1 MSVVNGKLGKVSR
14 STSAQSLLL
23 VCLLVLAGVPAH
35 ASGEA
40 AEPSLLQK
48 LHEKKILT
56 DEEYEQLQKRDS
68 KIDKLV
74 AALGGLSIGTLS
86 YVDFSGGESGGDS
99 YNKFKVTR
107 GYINIKRD
115 VTPWLRFR
123 VTPDAHQEEPE
134 ADDDPNKADFEFRL
148 KYLYAEFRP
157 PDAGIFTNMGAEVG
171 IGHMPWLDFEEHVNP
186 YRAQGTMFIERAGIF
201 NSADI
206 GVSMQ
211 GYLGDPLDADYQKGV
226 SKYYAGRWGSWHVG
240 VYNGGG
246 YAAAEDNE
254 NKVPEV
260 RLSLRPLPDNVPGL
274 QFSYFG
280 LWGEGNKTNLDRHPD
295 YWVNLGMVSYQDE
308 WIILTAQYATAR
320 GNNKGSLA
328 VPETDRALREAGYS
342 FFFNTKLPVC
352 DRKLNFLA
360 RYDHFDPD
368 TENWVTSGSDHYD
381 LMNGGFAWEFYPH
394 WLAMLVYEHT
404 MYQDNNGG
412 LGKVPSAG
420 KNRDDDWRVQ
430 TVLQIEI

>member
-1 MSVVNGKLGKVSR
+1 MSVATATPPKVSH
-14 STSAQSLLL
+14 STGAQALLL
-23 VCLLVLAGVPAH
+23 VCLVVFAGVPAH
-35 ASGEA
+35 ASGDA
-40 AEPSLLQK
+40 TEPSLLDK

-74 AALGGLSIGTLS
+74 AALSGLSVGTLS
-86 YVDFSGGESGGDS
+86 YVDFSAGESGGDS
-99 YNKFKVTR
+99 FNEFNLTR
-107 GYINIKRD
+107 GYINIKRQ
-115 VTPWLRFR
+115 VTPWLGFR
-123 VTPDAHQEEPE
+123 ITPDVYQGDAG
-134 ADDDPNKADFEFRL
+134 DFNMRL
-148 KYLYAEFRP
+148 KYLYGDFRP
-157 PDAGIFTNMGAEVG
+157 PDVSFLTNMDAEVG
-171 IGHMPWLDFEEHVNP
+171 LGHMPWLDFEEHVNP

-201 NSADI
+201 NSSDL

-211 GYLGDPLDADYQKGV
+211 GYFGGQLDAAYQKNV

-246 YAAAEDNE
+246 YHATEDNE

-260 RLSLRPLPDNVPGL
+260 RVSLRPLPDIVPGL
-274 QFSYFG
+274 QVSYFG
-280 LWGEGNKTNLDRHPD
+280 LWGKGNKPNEGERHPD
-295 YWVNLGMVSYQDE
+295 YWVNMSMLSYENE
-308 WIILTAQYATAR
+308 WIILTGQYARAR

-328 VPETDRALREAGYS
+328 VPDTDRALEAGGYS

-368 TENWVTSGSDHYD
+368 TEDWVSSGDDNYD
-381 LMNGGFAWEFYPH
+381 LMLGGFAWEFYPH
-394 WLAMLVYEHT
+394 WLAMLVYEHIT
-404 MYQDNNGG
+404 YQDNNGG
-412 LGKVPSAG
+412 LGKVPSPG
-420 KNRDDDWRVQ
+420 ENLDDDWRVQ